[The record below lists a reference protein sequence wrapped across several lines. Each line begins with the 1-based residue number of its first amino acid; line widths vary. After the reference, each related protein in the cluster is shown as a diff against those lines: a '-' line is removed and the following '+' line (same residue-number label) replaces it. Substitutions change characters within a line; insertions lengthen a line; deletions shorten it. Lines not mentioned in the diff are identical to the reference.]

1 MISYAEKNT
10 MSVVTSGSISK
21 ATQSHMEVDLRW
33 VTEKVVCEM
42 TKKIENTSVRKKS
55 SRENE
60 LKMLEI
66 SLYVLTDYPKKNLWS
81 VT

>member
-1 MISYAEKNT
+1 

-21 ATQSHMEVDLRW
+21 AAQSHMEVDFRW

-42 TKKIENTSVRKKS
+42 MNKIENTSVRKKS
-55 SRENE
+55 SRKNE

-66 SLYVLTDYPKKNLWS
+66 NLYVLTDYPKKKLWS